1 MNVVELMLSPVHTCL
16 KQDNLARASQIM
28 WEHDCGALPVLD
40 DLGDP
45 VAMITDRDICMAA
58 YTQGKPLSEIQVT
71 TAASH
76 HLASVPPDDS
86 VEFALSLMAK
96 HQVHRLPVVDR
107 GGNLIGVV
115 SFADIVRSQCSL
127 DEGVAERTFEQ
138 LARTL
143 EDVCRR
149 HGETRGSARKDAG

>member
-1 MNVVELMLSPVHTCL
+1 MNIVELMLSPVHTCL
-16 KQDNLARASQIM
+16 RQDNLARAAQIM
-28 WEHDCGALPVLD
+28 WEHDCGALPVVD

-58 YTQGKPLSEIQVT
+58 YTQGKPLAEIQVT

-76 HLASVPPDDS
+76 HLTSVRPDDS

-96 HQVHRLPVVDR
+96 HQVHRLAVVDR
-107 GGNLIGVV
+107 GGNLNGVV
-115 SFADIVRSQCSL
+115 SFADIVRSQCAL

-143 EDVCRR
+143 EDVCHRR
-149 HGETRGSARKDAG
+149 GETRVSARKSAG